1 MPMFCWSL
9 WKRGTKVALDERQVF
24 VMLLIDEVYLLK
36 RTLPKIKEVGLSTPV
51 IGDGTEDRID
61 FIHNFMSTVLIARRV
76 FEKIDI
82 CDPKRV
88 MFKNIRKNFRHWDYE
103 KIDESRQIYVKEFF
117 GMIIHSSYI
126 SKNDKFIQIINDDDK
141 FFRVST
147 KEFLDVLDSLCI
159 GKNGAIWVMCKLF
172 EKFVENIER
181 GIKEKFTNELE
192 NLMNS
197 NVNINEEVLNERLK
211 QVHTVMSDEYIT
223 QDYFLRWLSFYCHDG
238 GYCVEPDLELAKEI
252 LLHFFPK
259 HKHRIEIGDFR
270 TCGFMAEFKKM
281 RCEISITSGS
291 ITESGY
297 MEFLDKTIPVGK
309 FLSMMTE
316 YHGNRHHKAGEI
328 S

>member
-1 MPMFCWSL
+1 M
-9 WKRGTKVALDERQVF
+9 F

-82 CDPKRV
+82 CDPKRI
-88 MFKNIRKNFRHWDYE
+88 MFKNIRKNFRYWHYE
-103 KIDESRQIYVKEFF
+103 EIDESRQICVKKFF

-126 SKNDKFIQIINDDDK
+126 SKNDKFIQVINDDDK
-141 FFRVST
+141 FFRVPT

-197 NVNINEEVLNERLK
+197 NVINEEVLNERLK
-211 QVHTVMSDEYIT
+211 QVHTVMSDEFIT
-223 QDYFLRWLSFYCHDG
+223 QDNFLNWLSFYCDDG
-238 GYCVEPDLELAKEI
+238 GYCVEPDMELAREI

-270 TCGFMAEFKKM
+270 TCGFMPEFKKM

>member
-1 MPMFCWSL
+1 
-9 WKRGTKVALDERQVF
+9 
-24 VMLLIDEVYLLK
+24 MLLIDEVYLLK

-61 FIHNFMSTVLIARRV
+61 FIHNFMSAVLIARRV
-76 FEKIDI
+76 FEKIDR

-88 MFKNIRKNFRHWDYE
+88 MFKNIRKNFRYGDYE
-103 KIDESRQIYVKEFF
+103 KIDESRQICVKKFF

-126 SKNDKFIQIINDDDK
+126 YKNDKFIQVINDDDK

-181 GIKEKFTNELE
+181 GIKEKFTSELE

-211 QVHTVMSDEYIT
+211 QVHTVMSDEYIF
-223 QDYFLRWLSFYCHDG
+223 QDNFLNWLSFYCHDN
-238 GYCVEPDLELAKEI
+238 GYCVEPDMELAREI
-252 LLHFFPK
+252 LLHFFSED
-259 HKHRIEIGDFR
+259 KHRIEIGDFR
-270 TCGFMAEFKKM
+270 SCSFMPEFKKM
-281 RCEISITSGS
+281 RCEISITSAR

-297 MEFLDKTIPVGK
+297 MEFLDKIIPVGK
-309 FLSMMTE
+309 FLSMITE

>member
-1 MPMFCWSL
+1 
-9 WKRGTKVALDERQVF
+9 
-24 VMLLIDEVYLLK
+24 MLLIDEVYLLK

-211 QVHTVMSDEYIT
+211 QVHIVMSDEYIT